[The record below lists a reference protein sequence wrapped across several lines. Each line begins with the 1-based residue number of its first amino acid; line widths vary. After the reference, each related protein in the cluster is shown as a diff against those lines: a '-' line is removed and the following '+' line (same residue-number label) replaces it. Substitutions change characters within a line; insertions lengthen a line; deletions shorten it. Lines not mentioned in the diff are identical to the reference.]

1 MREEREREESKGKF
15 ANKGV
20 KQKEGENK
28 TKPRFLSK
36 QALCFFFFSPHLSLS
51 LLISSPPAVVLFS
64 AKNIIYPIPQRKL
77 SHWPLK
83 D

>member
-51 LLISSPPAVVLFS
+51 SHLLLLLFS
-64 AKNIIYPIPQRKL
+64 SLQRTSYTPSLRKL